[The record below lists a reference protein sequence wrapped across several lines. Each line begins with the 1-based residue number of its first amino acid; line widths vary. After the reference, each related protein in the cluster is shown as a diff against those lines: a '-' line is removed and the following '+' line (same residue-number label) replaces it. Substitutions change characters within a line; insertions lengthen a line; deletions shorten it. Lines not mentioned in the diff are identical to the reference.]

1 MNERKEYLIRAG
13 SREISEEE
21 ADILAGLGNRR
32 ARRKIDRQLK
42 MMKKRKAKKGAWE
55 K

>member
-1 MNERKEYLIRAG
+1 MNERNEYLLRTG